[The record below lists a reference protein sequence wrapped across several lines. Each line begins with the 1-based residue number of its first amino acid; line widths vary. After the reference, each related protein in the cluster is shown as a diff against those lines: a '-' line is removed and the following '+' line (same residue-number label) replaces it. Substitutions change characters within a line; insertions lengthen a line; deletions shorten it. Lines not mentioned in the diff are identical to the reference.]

1 MGALLIGGGS
11 EGGTFDGRLL
21 FSIAFVCVLDGGDDG
36 GGLRKGRSSL
46 SPSLLCCVALYIL
59 PFMVL
64 RSLS

>member
-36 GGLRKGRSSL
+36 GH
-46 SPSLLCCVALYIL
+46 
-59 PFMVL
+59 
-64 RSLS
+64 